1 MNHGVEI
8 YAYTCTVIFISA
20 QVYGASGSTAA
31 SSNQRGRLE
40 ESGSSQASSGSNSP
54 PNELDEDQ
62 LPNAHRESEGT
73 DV

>member
-8 YAYTCTVIFISA
+8 YAYSCTVIFILA

-40 ESGSSQASSGSNSP
+40 ENGSSSP
-54 PNELDEDQ
+54 PNELDGDQ
-62 LPNAHRESEGT
+62 LPNAHRESEDT
-73 DV
+73 EI

>member
-31 SSNQRGRLE
+31 SSNQSGRLE
-40 ESGSSQASSGSNSP
+40 ESRSSQASSGSSSQ
-54 PNELDEDQ
+54 PNELDGDQ
-62 LPNAHRESEGT
+62 LTNDGRESEAT
-73 DV
+73 EV